1 MTTML
6 AMTTSNPNVLGSGGG
21 RSAAAPSRT
30 VDTSADNDGRLVQH
44 QGLAR
49 TVLTGREA
57 LTLEVELG
65 CDAAAARSVLPTRL
79 ELDVQADGQASVST
93 LLFSM
98 EQMRVKGLPTPGLA
112 YHEVLWRLRARHDGS
127 PVFFAVACDL
137 DHPLV
142 RGLGATLIRYPVR
155 RARFEFSESSF
166 RASAAEGT
174 LHLVTQPLEGSAAP
188 VVHEPLPVFS
198 SQGGALF
205 QIPWEETP
213 TAQRSEVRLEV
224 RDDSLASRTM
234 QGALRWP
241 QRAVVMRGRR
251 HHCGFASRQS

>member
-1 MTTML
+1 MT
-6 AMTTSNPNVLGSGGG
+6 
-21 RSAAAPSRT
+21 
-30 VDTSADNDGRLVQH
+30 
-44 QGLAR
+44 R

-65 CDAAAARSVLPTRL
+65 CEATAARSVLPTRL
-79 ELDVQADGQASVST
+79 ELDVHADGWASVSV

-112 YHEVLWRLRARHDGS
+112 YHEVLWRLRARLDGS

-155 RARFEFSESSF
+155 RSRFEFSESSF
-166 RASAAEGT
+166 KASAAEGV
-174 LHLVTQPLEGSAAP
+174 LYLCTQPVEGSAAP
-188 VVHEPLPVFS
+188 VVQEPLPVFS
-198 SQGGALF
+198 RQGEALF
-205 QIPWEETP
+205 RIPWEETP
-213 TAQRSEVRLEV
+213 TPERTEVQLEV

-234 QGALRWP
+234 HGALRWP
-241 QRAVVMRGRR
+241 RRAVSMRGRR
-251 HHCGFASRQS
+251 HHCGFASRVR

>member
-1 MTTML
+1 MSAPGAVPT
-6 AMTTSNPNVLGSGGG
+6 
-21 RSAAAPSRT
+21 RS
-30 VDTSADNDGRLVQH
+30 
-44 QGLAR
+44 R

-57 LTLEVELG
+57 LTLEVELV
-65 CDAAAARSVLPTRL
+65 CEATAARSVLPTRL
-79 ELDVQADGQASVST
+79 ELDVHADGWASVSL

-112 YHEVLWRLRARHDGS
+112 YHEVLWRLRARLDGS

-166 RASAAEGT
+166 RESAAEGT
-174 LHLVTQPLEGSAAP
+174 LHLVTQPLEGSATP
-188 VVHEPLPVFS
+188 IVREPLPVLS
-198 SQGGALF
+198 RQGDALYR
-205 QIPWEETP
+205 IPWEETP
-213 TAQRSEVRLEV
+213 TSQRTEVRLEV

-234 QGALRWP
+234 PGALRWP
-241 QRAVVMRGRR
+241 ERATAMRGRR
-251 HHCGFASRQS
+251 HHCGFASQAGRAERQSV